1 MPYVPPHL
9 RVTKYEDEKPAPKI
23 ATTLAEAEAMSRA
36 VKNEAPKSVL
46 ASMLSAPK
54 PKKAI
59 AAAKRQQDKRPI
71 HQPQVAASVKPPVA
85 AGSFGSL
92 LPTPEPKAAKAKTPS
107 LPKKVAPVTTPANPA
122 ALNVTLKA
130 DPRYE
135 AALDDIL
142 RTIFE
147 ENMAKVKR
155 IATANVGDFT
165 RRVSGSYKNERLESR
180 FQGFKLQKLEEV
192 TGDVS
197 NALEQVLR
205 SRFELAMGSVKRLST
220 ANATDF
226 TRGPK
231 GSYRN
236 ERLESRFQ
244 GYLMGS
250 LNDFGL
256 GVLKKIADNRVAALA
271 AAK

>member
-1 MPYVPPHL
+1 MPYIPPHL
-9 RVTKYEDEKPAPKI
+9 RKPSYYDEKAAPKI
-23 ATTLAEAEAMSRA
+23 ATSLAEADAMAKA
-36 VKNEAPKSVL
+36 VVKEAPKSAL

-59 AAAKRQQDKRPI
+59 AAAKRDKRPI
-71 HQPQVAASVKPPVA
+71 HTPKVAAPAAKPAIA

-92 LPTPEPKAAKAKTPS
+92 IPTPAPAKVKPS
-107 LPKKVAPVTTPANPA
+107 LPKKVAPTTTPANPE
-122 ALNVTLKA
+122 ALKVTSLKT

-142 RTIFE
+142 RTLFE
-147 ENMAKVKR
+147 ENMKNVKR
-155 IATANVGDFT
+155 IATANVGDFA
-165 RRVSGSYKNERLESR
+165 RRVNGSYKNERLESR
-180 FQGFKLQKLEEV
+180 FQGFKLQNLEET

-197 NALEQVLR
+197 NALEQILR

-250 LNDFGL
+250 INNFGL
-256 GVLKKIADNRVAALA
+256 GVLKKLADNRVAALSA
-271 AAK
+271 ER